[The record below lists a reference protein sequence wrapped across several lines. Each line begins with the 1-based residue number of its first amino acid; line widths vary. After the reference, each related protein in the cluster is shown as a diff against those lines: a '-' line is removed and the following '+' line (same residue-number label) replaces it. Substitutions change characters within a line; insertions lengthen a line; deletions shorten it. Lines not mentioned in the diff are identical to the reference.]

1 MSKGRFAAV
10 FQPKK
15 PVAAA
20 ESEPDGPVES
30 KLKPARKPKSAPA
43 RAPRARPSAKTKSGR
58 QRIPVVRWVAA
69 DSLVTVGAKVPAE
82 VAQHWAIE
90 AKRQR
95 TSISYLINQALI
107 SAFGVPEG
115 AILPEGES
123 G

>member
-1 MSKGRFAAV
+1 
-10 FQPKK
+10 
-15 PVAAA
+15 
-20 ESEPDGPVES
+20 
-30 KLKPARKPKSAPA
+30 
-43 RAPRARPSAKTKSGR
+43 
-58 QRIPVVRWVAA
+58 VAA

>member
-15 PVAAA
+15 PAAA
-20 ESEPDGPVES
+20 VEPESDGSVES
-30 KLKPARKPKSAPA
+30 KPRPARKPKSAPA
-43 RAPRARPSAKTKSGR
+43 RALHPRSSAKTKPGR
-58 QRIPVVRWVAA
+58 QRIPVIRWVAA

-107 SAFGVPEG
+107 GAFGVPEG
-115 AILPEGES
+115 AILPEEES